1 MEIMVEMI
9 HHDQRWLSEVVSVQ
23 TRYKISLKAMKVV
36 DGGFT
41 MKLKKKYQEFR
52 KDGKKDP
59 NFS

>member
-1 MEIMVEMI
+1 M
-9 HHDQRWLSEVVSVQ
+9 Q